1 MEIKSIRD
9 FLTWVNQEEFVLDEE
24 NGNIILKNGEKAED
38 VLTDPYTMEMLVAD
52 VKKHS
57 YLWEGESQG
66 YTVKK
71 EYQFGYLPEIP
82 APTNEQ
88 MEFFKQSACK
98 EEDGTL
104 IPFFHGTGTKITEFN
119 GEMTGQGNDQYGS
132 GFYFTS
138 DFGTARSYMF
148 QRMQGDDGIEMEKIG
163 GEDYYNVISVY
174 LDICH
179 PLYIDGMENPNLSHI
194 YLDDVEKVA
203 AILEYHPDLYLA
215 PDEDEE
221 RMNPLGDY
229 LDEYWGLPFEE
240 MEKEDFIPY
249 IKKMAAE
256 FFQNTNLYILDNFFL
271 NYPQEFRTALR
282 DILGYDGVIVRFT
295 KGCHAIAW
303 FPEQIK
309 SIYNQNPTVGRKIN
323 Q

>member
-82 APTNEQ
+82 APT
-88 MEFFKQSACK
+88 
-98 EEDGTL
+98 T
-104 IPFFHGTGTKITEFN
+104 
-119 GEMTGQGNDQYGS
+119 
-132 GFYFTS
+132 